1 MTELEQALLALGQEL
16 EYPVT
21 PNLRRAVRERLERRV
36 RTRRW
41 LALAL
46 AVAVVGVGIAMAVPD
61 ARSSILRFFGIGS
74 VKIERVDTLPKSRER
89 PLTAG
94 LGTPRSR
101 AEAEKIAG
109 FTIRLPKFKG
119 TPPQRYFAVRN
130 ALIATV
136 IRSGRTPVLLTELKG
151 EQTWLSKK
159 IVDPATRVEPVR
171 VGTHDG
177 LFLSGGRHVLM
188 YQVSP
193 GYVGQLYTRF
203 AGNVL
208 LWSDGRRTYRLEG
221 EISRDEALRL
231 LKLTISPG

>member
-1 MTELEQALLALGQEL
+1 MTELEQALVALGREL
-16 EYPVT
+16 EIPPAPDVSA
-21 PNLRRAVRERLERRV
+21 AVRGRIDRRG

-41 LALAL
+41 LVVAV
-46 AVAVVGVGIAMAVPD
+46 AVAVVGVGIALAVPD

-74 VKIERVDTLPKSRER
+74 VKIERVDTLPASREA

-101 AEAEKIAG
+101 ADAERIAG
-109 FTIRLPKFKG
+109 FDIILPRFKG
-119 TPPQRYFAVRN
+119 APPARYYAIRR

-151 EQTWLSKK
+151 DQTWIGKK
-159 IVDPATRVEPVR
+159 LVDPQTRVQGVS
-171 VGTHDG
+171 VGTHGG

-193 GYVGQLYTRF
+193 EEVRQITTRF

-208 LWSDGRRTYRLEG
+208 LWSNGERTFRIEGRL
-221 EISRDEALRL
+221 SQAEALQLANLIER
-231 LKLTISPG
+231 

>member
-1 MTELEQALLALGQEL
+1 MTELEQALVALGRDL
-16 EYPVT
+16 EVPQT
-21 PNLRRAVRERLERRV
+21 PDLVRAVRARISRRA

-61 ARSSILRFFGIGS
+61 ARSAILRFFGIGS
-74 VKIERVDTLPKSRER
+74 VRIERVDTLPASREA

-101 AEAEKIAG
+101 ADAERIAG
-109 FTIRLPKFKG
+109 FRIVLPEFKG
-119 TPPQRYFAVRN
+119 APPKRYFAVRD

-136 IRSGRTPVLLTELKG
+136 IRSGPTPVLLTELKG

-159 IVDPATRVEPVR
+159 VVDPETKVQGVQ
-171 VGTHDG
+171 VGPYDG

-193 GYVGQLYTRF
+193 EEVGQIYTRF

-208 LWSDGRRTYRLEG
+208 LWSDGERTYRLEG
-221 EISRDEALRL
+221 ELSQGEAIRL
-231 LKLTISPG
+231 AKLITG

>member
-1 MTELEQALLALGQEL
+1 MTDLEQALVALGHEL

-21 PNLRRAVRERLERRV
+21 PNLRRAVRERIERRA

-41 LALAL
+41 LVLAL

-61 ARSSILRFFGIGS
+61 ARSAILRFFGIGS
-74 VKIERVDTLPKSRER
+74 VRIERVDTLPKSREA

-101 AEAEKIAG
+101 AEAERIAG
-109 FTIRLPKFKG
+109 FRILLPKFKSA
-119 TPPQRYFAVRN
+119 PPQRYFAVRN

-159 IVDPATRVEPVR
+159 VVDQQTRIEGVQ
-171 VGTHDG
+171 VGKYDG

-188 YQVSP
+188 YEVSP

-208 LWSDGRRTYRLEG
+208 LWSDGARTYRLEG
-221 EISRDEALRL
+221 ELTRGEALRL
-231 LKLTISPG
+231 AKLISG